1 MNAEKGRWIEMTCK
15 SRSEKTE
22 EAEKGLGDWLMSG
35 WREPR
40 RGWEEGWRQNPVRGL
55 GARGHVQEGTVS
67 SLCGNAVTLGRH
79 FLSSVAPGTMGRA
92 AFCRGNE
99 GVGWAEGTREGHR
112 PK

>member
-1 MNAEKGRWIEMTCK
+1 
-15 SRSEKTE
+15 
-22 EAEKGLGDWLMSG
+22 MSG

-79 FLSSVAPGTMGRA
+79 FLSSVAPGTMARA

-99 GVGWAEGTREGHR
+99 GVGWAEGTRKGHR